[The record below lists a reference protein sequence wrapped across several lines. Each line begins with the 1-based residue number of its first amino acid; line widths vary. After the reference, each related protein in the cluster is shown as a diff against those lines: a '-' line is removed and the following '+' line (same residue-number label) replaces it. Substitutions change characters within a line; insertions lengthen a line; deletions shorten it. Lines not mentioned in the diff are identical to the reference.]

1 MMLKIEDL
9 SVWRGRVQT
18 LREVSLEVSQGEIV
32 SLVGSNGAG
41 KSTLL
46 YAIAGSLPSEG
57 VIEYNGQILDGMSP
71 ERVTRLGI
79 GLVPE
84 GRQIFGDLTVLD
96 NLMLGAYTQ
105 YSKRWQ
111 DLLSDMHRIER
122 KPAVQE
128 RLSTVYTL
136 FPVLEE
142 RKKQAGGSLSG
153 GEQQMLAIGRA
164 LMANPDLL
172 LVDEL
177 SMGLAPNLVR
187 QLLGLLGDLRD
198 MGLTILLVEQDAR
211 AALRIADRGYVLET
225 GRIVAEGTAGE
236 LLGSDRIQKA
246 YLG

>member
-1 MMLKIEDL
+1 MLRIEDL
-9 SVWRGRVQT
+9 SVRRGQVQT
-18 LREVSLEVSQGEIV
+18 LRNVSLEVNRGEIV

-57 VIEYNGQILDGMSP
+57 VINYNGRELSGLRP

-84 GRQIFGDLTVLD
+84 GRQIFGELSVLD
-96 NLMLGAYTQ
+96 NLMLGAYIQ

-122 KPAVQE
+122 KDAVQE
-128 RLSTVYTL
+128 RLAIVYKL
-136 FPVLEE
+136 FPILEE
-142 RKKQAGGSLSG
+142 RTKQAGGSLSG
-153 GEQQMLAIGRA
+153 GEQQMLAIGRT
-164 LMANPDLL
+164 LMSDPQML

-177 SMGLAPNLVR
+177 SIGLAPNLVR
-187 QLLGLLGDLRD
+187 QLLSLLSDLRD
-198 MGLTILLVEQDAR
+198 MGLTILLVEQDAK

-225 GRIVAEGTAGE
+225 GRIVTEGSAGE
-236 LLGSDRIQKA
+236 LLNSDRIQKA